1 MAPQETRNEVE
12 EPGPSRRRV
21 RIELQEPDG
30 GLAVGAINPQWR
42 RIMQRDVRNDDEGRL
57 LRVLQQFV
65 QFHDA
70 E

>member
-1 MAPQETRNEVE
+1 MAPRETCNEIK
-12 EPGPSRRRV
+12 EPGPSTRRV

-30 GLAVGAINPQWR
+30 DVAVGAINPQWR
-42 RIMQRDVRNDDEGRL
+42 EIMQRDVRTDDEGRL
-57 LRVLQQFV
+57 LQVLQQLV